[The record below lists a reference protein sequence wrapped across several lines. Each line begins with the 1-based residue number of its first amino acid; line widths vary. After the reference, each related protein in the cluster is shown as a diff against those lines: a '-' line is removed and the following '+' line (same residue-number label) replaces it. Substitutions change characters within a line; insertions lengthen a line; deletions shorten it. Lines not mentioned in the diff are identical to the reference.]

1 MTIAVASFAVIS
13 LLKGEFLLPQSTIDW
28 WSFQGSN
35 LLFAGAM
42 IDFFVGIAM
51 IGPVKTTL
59 FSYIELLA
67 TIVVAFLILGQSLSP
82 FQALGVL
89 IAVGALV
96 MAEMVSLRDTE
107 LAHTET

>member
-1 MTIAVASFAVIS
+1 
-13 LLKGEFLLPQSTIDW
+13 
-28 WSFQGSN
+28 
-35 LLFAGAM
+35 
-42 IDFFVGIAM
+42 M

-67 TIVVAFLILGQSLSP
+67 TIAVAFLILGQSLSP
-82 FQALGVL
+82 LQALGVL

-107 LAHTET
+107 PAHTET

>member
-13 LLKGEFLLPQSTIDW
+13 RLKGEFLLPQSTIDW
-28 WSFQGSN
+28 WSLLGSN
-35 LLFAGAM
+35 LLFASAM
-42 IDFFVGIAM
+42 IGIAM

-82 FQALGVL
+82 LQALGVL
-89 IAVGALV
+89 IAVAALV

-107 LAHTET
+107 PAHTET